1 MKTITSSDNKEFRHF
16 LSLTESKGI
25 RASGLCLLSG
35 EKLIRELLP
44 KLEVD
49 CEITNPKLGS
59 LSNHP
64 QVQLSTDL
72 FNEIDVL
79 GTHFNLFVVKIPKM
93 EAMTFDGTPS
103 GLEVYLPLQDP
114 LNLGAAIR
122 SSLAFGAQ
130 KIILT
135 QESANPFLPK
145 ATKSS
150 AGTSLVAPLFRG
162 PSISELSGECFA
174 LDAKGDDLATTKFPK
189 NLRLVVGEEGRG
201 LPGTLKAK
209 KICIPMNKGVES
221 LNAMASLSIVLYELA
236 RQRNQ
241 K

>member
-25 RASGLCLLSG
+25 RSSGLCILSG

-72 FNEIDVL
+72 FNELDIL
-79 GTHFNLFVVKIPKM
+79 GTRFNLFVVKTPKV
-93 EAMTFDGTPS
+93 ESTTFDTS
-103 GLEVYLPLQDP
+103 LTGLEVYLPLQDP

-130 KIILT
+130 KITLT

-145 ATKSS
+145 AIKAS
-150 AGTSLVAPLFRG
+150 AGTSMIAPLFRG
-162 PSISELSGECFA
+162 PAISDLTSECFA
-174 LDAKGDDLATTKFPK
+174 LDASGENLGTTKFPK

-201 LPGTLKAK
+201 LPANLKAK
-209 KICIPMNKGVES
+209 KIRIPMAKGVES
-221 LNAMASLSIVLYELA
+221 LNAMASLSIVLYEIA
-236 RQRNQ
+236 RQRNT
-241 K
+241 